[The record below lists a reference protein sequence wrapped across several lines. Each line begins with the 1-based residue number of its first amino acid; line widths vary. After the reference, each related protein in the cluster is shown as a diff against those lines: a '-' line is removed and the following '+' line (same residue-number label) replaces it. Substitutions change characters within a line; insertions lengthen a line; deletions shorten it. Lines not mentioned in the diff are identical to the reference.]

1 MFRFRGWGVL
11 RLGIDGVEFTLPY
24 ALFGLGLELR
34 VQGLEFALAHVCV
47 CVCVCARL
55 FVCVCVCCP
64 LGSRTLMPPPK
75 AWKRLE
81 LNQNPKP

>member
-47 CVCVCARL
+47 CVCVR
-55 FVCVCVCCP
+55 CP

-81 LNQNPKP
+81 LNPKAVKAPSTKP